1 MIFTI
6 RTTVGR
12 ENSVLET
19 ISNKAK
25 NVGANVASMLHPEEL
40 KGYIFIEGDIDSIEK
55 AVAGVPHIRGIIR
68 KEVKLEELK
77 RFLEVKK
84 MEIKVSKGD
93 IVEIT
98 GGPFKN
104 ERGKIVRVDEA
115 KEEVT
120 IELLEAA
127 IPIPI
132 TVNMESIR
140 IIESAEKSVKPKEEG
155 K

>member
-12 ENSVLET
+12 ENSVIDT
-19 ISNKAK
+19 IGSKVK
-25 NVGANVASMLHPEEL
+25 NVGGEIAAILHPEEL
-40 KGYIFIEGDIDSIEK
+40 RGYIFIEGDLESIEK
-55 AVAGVPHIRGIIR
+55 VMVGVPHVRGIIR
-68 KEVKLEELK
+68 KEIKLDEIK
-77 RFLEVKK
+77 KFLEVKK
-84 MEIKVSKGD
+84 IEIKLNKGD
-93 IVEIT
+93 VVEIT

-104 ERGKIVRVDEA
+104 EKGKVVRIDEA

-132 TVNMESIR
+132 TVSIESVR
-140 IIESAEKSVKPKEEG
+140 LMESAEKPKEEE

>member
-1 MIFTI
+1 MIYTI

-12 ENSVLET
+12 ENSVIET
-19 ISNKAK
+19 LSNKIK
-25 NVGANVASMLHPEEL
+25 NVGVNVASLLHPEEL
-40 KGYIFIEGDIDSIEK
+40 KGYIFIEGDIDSVEK

-68 KEVKLEELK
+68 KEIKVAEIKK
-77 RFLEVKK
+77 FLEVKK
-84 MEIKVSKGD
+84 IDIKVNRGD
-93 IVEIT
+93 VVEIT

-104 ERGKIVRVDEA
+104 ERGRVVRVDEA
-115 KEEVT
+115 KEEIT

-132 TVNMESIR
+132 TVNIDAIR
-140 IIESAEKSVKPKEEG
+140 IIESAEKAEKPKEEI